1 MHTSKRSIIMSI
13 RWPAIVIVMWAGQWL
28 FLPLTYVQHE
38 YFTAFL
44 AGCVVT
50 TSAIAAFTVHLSLQD
65 RRKQRLWKGA
75 LWVAE
80 GEEWQGPYCTPCHER
95 GTYALMDQYACCNK
109 PVCEY
114 RIPVVEHPPT
124 KPPTAKS

>member
-44 AGCVVT
+44 AGCVVA
-50 TSAIAAFTVHLSLQD
+50 TSAIAAFTARLSLQD
-65 RRKQRLWKGA
+65 RRMQRL
-75 LWVAE
+75 
-80 GEEWQGPYCTPCHER
+80 
-95 GTYALMDQYACCNK
+95 
-109 PVCEY
+109 
-114 RIPVVEHPPT
+114 
-124 KPPTAKS
+124 

>member
-44 AGCVVT
+44 APLIALSPDPDRSEGLKSIVSDCTNKYPRTPT
-50 TSAIAAFTVHLSLQD
+50 TNTTATIKKFNLPWTLF
-65 RRKQRLWKGA
+65 
-75 LWVAE
+75 
-80 GEEWQGPYCTPCHER
+80 
-95 GTYALMDQYACCNK
+95 
-109 PVCEY
+109 VCLL
-114 RIPVVEHPPT
+114 IIIII
-124 KPPTAKS
+124 

>member
-44 AGCVVT
+44 AGCVVA
-50 TSAIAAFTVHLSLQD
+50 TSAIAAFTVRISLQD
-65 RRKQRLWKGA
+65 RRMQRL
-75 LWVAE
+75 
-80 GEEWQGPYCTPCHER
+80 
-95 GTYALMDQYACCNK
+95 
-109 PVCEY
+109 
-114 RIPVVEHPPT
+114 
-124 KPPTAKS
+124 